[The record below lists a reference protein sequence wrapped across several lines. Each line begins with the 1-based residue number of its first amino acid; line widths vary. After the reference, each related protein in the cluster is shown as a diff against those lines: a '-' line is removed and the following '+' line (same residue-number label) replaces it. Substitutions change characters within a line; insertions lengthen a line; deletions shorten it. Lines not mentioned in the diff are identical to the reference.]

1 MSQPTSA
8 AGKLKLR
15 LTPAAERAVHG
26 GHPWVYADRIREI
39 NRPGAAGELAI
50 AYDRQDRFMAI
61 GLYDPDSTI
70 ALRVLH
76 TGKPVQLD
84 DAWWRERLAIP
95 LRERAALF
103 DETTTGY
110 RCVNGE
116 SDGWPGLVLDRYAG
130 CYVLKLYTAAWF
142 PHLERIAGLILDQ
155 CQPASLILRLSRN
168 IRVTAETVGL
178 ADGQLLR
185 GESVTAPVTFRE
197 HGLLFEADL
206 IRGQKTGFFL
216 DQRENR
222 RLVGELAKGRD
233 VLNVFSHA
241 GGFSVHAAA
250 AGAKSATDLDISA
263 HALAAAKRNFQLNA
277 GQPAVA
283 GCNHHI
289 IQADAFEWFAANTR
303 LAYDLVIIDPPSLAK
318 READKAEALGAYE
331 RLAIAGAR
339 LLRPGGVLVAASC
352 SAHVGVGEFFQIV
365 RESVRRVPGRF
376 EEVRTTGDAPDHP
389 ARFPEAKYL
398 KCIFM
403 RLEKRSQ

>member
-1 MSQPTSA
+1 MSQTTSA

-15 LTPAAERAVHG
+15 LTPAAERAVQG
-26 GHPWVYADRIREI
+26 GHPWVFADRIREI
-39 NRPGAAGELAI
+39 NRPGIAGELAI
-50 AYDRQDRFMAI
+50 AYDRQDRFLAI

-95 LRERAALF
+95 LRKRAALG
-103 DETTTGY
+103 DDATTGY

-142 PHLERIAGLILDQ
+142 PHLDRIAGLIMDQ
-155 CQPASLILRLSRN
+155 CGPASLVLRLSRN
-168 IRVTAETVGL
+168 IRVAAETLGL
-178 ADGQLLR
+178 ADGQVLR
-185 GESVTAPVTFRE
+185 GEAVTAPIIFRE

-206 IRGQKTGFFL
+206 IRGQKTGCFL

-222 RLVGELAKGRD
+222 RLVGELARGRD

-241 GGFSVHAAA
+241 GGFSVYAA
-250 AGAKSATDLDISA
+250 AGGAKAATDLDISA

-283 GCNHHI
+283 ACVHHT
-289 IQADAFEWFAANTR
+289 IQADAFEWFAVNSR
-303 LAYDLVIIDPPSLAK
+303 SAYDLVIIDPPSLAK
-318 READKAEALGAYE
+318 READREEALGAYE
-331 RLAIAGAR
+331 RLSVAGAK
-339 LLRPGGVLVAASC
+339 LLRPGGILVAASC
-352 SAHVGVGEFFQIV
+352 SAHVRAAEFFQVV
-365 RESVRRVPGRF
+365 REAVRRAPGKF
-376 EEVRTTGDAPDHP
+376 EELRFTGHAPDHP
-389 ARFPEAKYL
+389 ARIPEAEYL
-398 KCIFM
+398 KCIYL
-403 RLEKRSQ
+403 RKAG